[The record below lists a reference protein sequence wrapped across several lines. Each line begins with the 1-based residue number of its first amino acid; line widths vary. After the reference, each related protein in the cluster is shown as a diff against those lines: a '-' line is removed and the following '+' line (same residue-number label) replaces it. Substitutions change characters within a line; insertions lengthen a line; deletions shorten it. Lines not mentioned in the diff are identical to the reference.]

1 MLLDLLQ
8 KTSHCVVRE
17 VELQTEVLDNKL
29 RIFSFIDLE
38 NFSAVPIKL
47 DTEGANWLVSLQIL
61 YQWPSSLDIM
71 ILSQE
76 SHVSELVTDL
86 GTLLVGQR
94 ESLSVDQVLD
104 YRNLSAQVFFGL
116 VRLVVY
122 DLMEILG

>member
-1 MLLDLLQ
+1 MLFDLLQ
-8 KTSHCVVRE
+8 KASHCVVRE
-17 VELQTEVLDNKL
+17 VELQAEVLDNKL

-38 NFSAVPIKL
+38 NFCAVPIKL

-76 SHVSELVTDL
+76 SHVSELVTNL

-94 ESLSVDQVLD
+94 ESLSIDQVLD